1 MIDLQTIDLQTS
13 LIVGGVVFVVAVIAY
28 NQWQE
33 YKAKKN
39 VERAFSGEHD
49 DVLMT
54 PDNKNLTGNEP
65 RLEPTFVAART
76 GAEAQEDD
84 SNNPDEF
91 APLVNAQKEEPI
103 DPLIDWAI
111 PLVLEGVVRGEKLL
125 PALQS
130 LRHIGNKP
138 VHLIG
143 KRHEGNWEYVAHGG
157 VYDALQIGVQLAN
170 RNSPLNELEYSE
182 LVMRLRHVSDEIG
195 AEPEFPD
202 MLEVMSSA
210 RELHQFVSAHDAQVG
225 VNIQSNGAP
234 WAINTLL
241 TGLEKQGFDLRPD
254 GRFIMADGDGGIL
267 FSLSTNVTYAA
278 ETTSRL
284 TLLLDVPCVA
294 PLRDGFGAMVAC
306 AKSLAKRLDGV
317 IVDDGNQIL
326 SDEALGEIA
335 MQVNAFYDDMQ
346 AADIAAG
353 STRALRLFS

>member
-1 MIDLQTIDLQTS
+1 MIFDLQTS
-13 LIVGGVVFVVAVIAY
+13 LIVGGAAFVIGIIGY

-39 VERAFSGEHD
+39 VERAFGGKHD
-49 DVLMT
+49 DVLMASE
-54 PDNKNLTGNEP
+54 NKKISSNDP
-65 RLEPTFVAART
+65 RLEPTFVAGSLEEKAL
-76 GAEAQEDD
+76 
-84 SNNPDEF
+84 PDEAAF
-91 APLVNAQKEEPI
+91 DQLVPLADTLKEESI

-111 PLVLEGVVRGEKLL
+111 PLALEGVVRGEKLL
-125 PALQS
+125 AAFQS

-170 RNSPLNELEYSE
+170 RSTPLNELEYSE
-182 LVMRLRHVSDEIG
+182 LVMQLRHVSDEIG

-202 MLEVMSSA
+202 MLEVMTSA
-210 RELHQFVSAHDAQVG
+210 RELHQFVAAHDAQVG
-225 VNIQSNGAP
+225 VNVRSNGAP

-241 TGLEKQGFDLRPD
+241 IALEKQGFDLRPD
-254 GRFIMADGDGGIL
+254 GRFVMADGDGGVL
-267 FSLSTNVTYAA
+267 YSLSTNVTYAA
-278 ETTSRL
+278 ETTTCL

-294 PLRDGFGAMVAC
+294 PLRDGFGAMIAC
-306 AKSLAKRLDGV
+306 AKSLARRLDAE
-317 IVDDGNQIL
+317 IVDDGNLAL
-326 SDEALGEIA
+326 SDEALAAIA
-335 MQVNAFYDDMQ
+335 LQVNAFYDDMQ